1 MLVAL
6 LLCLSQTMW
15 AQVQPATL
23 EYWLDDQFA
32 SRQSQAA
39 GAALQQTIDVSQ
51 LRLGIHALGMR
62 ISDTQGRWS
71 APFVRFFL
79 KSDPTVAA
87 NGLATYEYWIDDN
100 RDAAVSGPLQPAM
113 TLDVDVAALRPGMHR
128 LQLKVSDSQGRQG
141 QTVNRF
147 FLVPGEDLSRQQLT
161 AVRYWIDDFGKAQ
174 QGAIA
179 DGSLLL
185 DIDVSQLCKGVH
197 TLGYQVAD
205 EGGRMSAPRLLYFV
219 VPDLESGC
227 DQLTAYEYWF
237 NHGPRQRVE
246 LPAASQQTVK
256 DVVIEVKD
264 VLPNQ
269 LDGYRFDVASEMVSV
284 DDQVFFGLQAFNGAG
299 IGSQAVLSEA
309 FPMTVPVDPHF
320 LPLNDGEQQTFD
332 APTRGK
338 MQGLKTTTAA
348 GDSLV
353 YYLSVAGLHADFYDA
368 NGSVIKAERNTL
380 DEGGEVFVLKST
392 TATTYALVY
401 GASRALKKL
410 TATVSVGGLST
421 VASMTTGI
429 DFRTARHRLSIET
442 DADAELTITN
452 TAGQVLVRQSI
463 GRGSTSFTLPAGIY
477 LVGVGRS
484 SIAKVLVP

>member
-147 FLVPGEDLSRQQLT
+147 FLVPGEDL
-161 AVRYWIDDFGKAQ
+161 
-174 QGAIA
+174 
-179 DGSLLL
+179 
-185 DIDVSQLCKGVH
+185 
-197 TLGYQVAD
+197 
-205 EGGRMSAPRLLYFV
+205 
-219 VPDLESGC
+219 
-227 DQLTAYEYWF
+227 
-237 NHGPRQRVE
+237 
-246 LPAASQQTVK
+246 
-256 DVVIEVKD
+256 
-264 VLPNQ
+264 
-269 LDGYRFDVASEMVSV
+269 
-284 DDQVFFGLQAFNGAG
+284 
-299 IGSQAVLSEA
+299 
-309 FPMTVPVDPHF
+309 
-320 LPLNDGEQQTFD
+320 
-332 APTRGK
+332 
-338 MQGLKTTTAA
+338 
-348 GDSLV
+348 
-353 YYLSVAGLHADFYDA
+353 
-368 NGSVIKAERNTL
+368 
-380 DEGGEVFVLKST
+380 
-392 TATTYALVY
+392 
-401 GASRALKKL
+401 
-410 TATVSVGGLST
+410 
-421 VASMTTGI
+421 
-429 DFRTARHRLSIET
+429 
-442 DADAELTITN
+442 
-452 TAGQVLVRQSI
+452 
-463 GRGSTSFTLPAGIY
+463 
-477 LVGVGRS
+477 
-484 SIAKVLVP
+484 